1 MKVDRPPEFHTVT
14 PRMVVSDAAGAVEFL
29 RTVFDA
35 VGEVQAERPTEVRI
49 GDSLVMV
56 TSTTERE
63 PFPAFLYVYV
73 GDADLAYNRAL
84 NAGAMSLEAPFNT
97 PYGDRRAMVRDPF
110 GNVFQIAHRT
120 DGGEMFGLSSPDQPR
135 LASSNASAVAAR
147 SSTPRSRL
155 SLTLCACVAGSS
167 TPVTRI
173 ADFGNAAANS
183 AMNGIEPPIPMSIGS
198 VPQACRN
205 AARAAS

>member
-1 MKVDRPPEFHTVT
+1 MKVERPQEFHTVT

-35 VGEVQAERPTEVRI
+35 VGEVQPERPTEVRI

-56 TSTTERE
+56 TSATERE

-120 DGGEMFGLSSPDQPR
+120 DDG
-135 LASSNASAVAAR
+135 
-147 SSTPRSRL
+147 
-155 SLTLCACVAGSS
+155 
-167 TPVTRI
+167 
-173 ADFGNAAANS
+173 
-183 AMNGIEPPIPMSIGS
+183 
-198 VPQACRN
+198 
-205 AARAAS
+205 